1 MVKKNSK
8 PKKIFLISGIIL
20 VFILLLVLF
29 ANMIVSSI
37 AEKKLRELLV
47 SRPDT
52 GYNISFKNLTVNLF
66 TMSVTIEDIRLMPD
80 SVLMQLYKNRSS
92 AKKTLFK
99 AEIPIMKLSNLDLLS
114 ILGSKLVNI
123 RELQYDQAAITI
135 FTGGGKREKH
145 KITPEELDRGI
156 DVSRIV
162 VPGIGGVDIGV
173 IRLIDLSFFLVNPLT
188 EDTLLNNKD
197 VNFELHHLYLVKN
210 RSDSN
215 SFHLDM
221 KDLRFE
227 LDNEHFDLKNGGY
240 HLSFKKC
247 SFDANSGKVHINK
260 LMVKPTRDI
269 FHAAAA
275 YSYRTDV
282 YDVETED
289 VMMELGDIKTMLITG
304 NYYLPRIQIDG
315 LNLVIVRNISLPF
328 DETRRP
334 LLLNQL
340 LHELKT
346 ELDID
351 SLKIRHGHLVYHE
364 SNNNQNPPMKVTFDQ
379 LSIEMSEITSIRDSM
394 SYEHPMKLRL
404 MAIFQNQFPLD
415 VTIIYP
421 LLSKSDT
428 FTFSGTLGGGD
439 MTLFNPMLESAANVR
454 FLKGKLKSIHF
465 SVQSNATVAMGK
477 MTMLYSGLEGEIL
490 RKNEVES
497 NQFLS
502 WIANQV
508 VKSDNPLSG
517 EEPRIVPLYF
527 KRVMY
532 KGTGNFAFKTLLSGI
547 LASTIPTFDHTNQKK
562 IDVVKHQTRKD
573 KRQERREERREK
585 K

>member
-1 MVKKNSK
+1 
-8 PKKIFLISGIIL
+8 
-20 VFILLLVLF
+20 
-29 ANMIVSSI
+29 
-37 AEKKLRELLV
+37 
-47 SRPDT
+47 
-52 GYNISFKNLTVNLF
+52 
-66 TMSVTIEDIRLMPD
+66 MSVAIENIHVMPD
-80 SVLMQLYKNRSS
+80 SILMRLYKNHSS
-92 AKKTLFK
+92 AEKTLYK
-99 AEIPIMKLSNLDLLS
+99 ADIPILKLSHLDLFS
-114 ILGSKLVNI
+114 ILGSKLISI
-123 RELQYDQAAITI
+123 RELQYDKAVITI
-135 FTGGGKREKH
+135 YTGGGKRVKH
-145 KITPEELDRGI
+145 QITPEELDKGI
-156 DVSRIV
+156 NVSRIV

-173 IRLIDLSFFLVNPLT
+173 IKLIDLSFYLVNPLS

-197 VNFELHHLYLVKN
+197 INFELHHLYLVKN
-210 RSDSN
+210 SSDSN

-227 LDNEHFDLKNGGY
+227 IDNEHFDLIKGGY

-247 SFDANSGKVHINK
+247 SFDANSGKVRINK
-260 LMVKPTRDI
+260 LKVKPTKDI
-269 FHAAAA
+269 FRAAAA

-282 YDVETED
+282 YDVEAED
-289 VMMELGDIKTMLITG
+289 VIVELGDIKTMLITG

-351 SLKIRHGHLVYHE
+351 SLEIRDGNLVYHE
-364 SNNNQNPPMKVTFDQ
+364 SNNNQDPPMKVTFNQ

-404 MAIFQNQFPLD
+404 MANLQNQFALD
-415 VTIIYP
+415 VTFIYL

-454 FLKGKLKSIHF
+454 FLKGKLRSIHF
-465 SVQSNATVAMGK
+465 SVHSNATEAMGQ

-490 RKNEVES
+490 RKDEAES
-497 NQFLS
+497 NKFLS

-517 EEPRIVPLYF
+517 EEPRVVPLYF
-527 KRVMY
+527 NRVMY

-547 LASTIPTFDHTNQKK
+547 LASTIPTFEQANQKK
-562 IDVVKHQTRKD
+562 IDVAKHQTRKD
-573 KRQERREERREK
+573 KRQQRREERREK